1 MAVMITAELPGMTQ
15 ELYESLAPYLV
26 EQMRESS
33 GFIAHAAGPIEGGW
47 QVTEIWTCLAHHDA
61 WFYGNV
67 APSIPDEVLTGPR
80 TVRELDLFISVGAV

>member
-1 MAVMITAELPGMTQ
+1 MAVMITAEMPGMTK

-47 QVTEIWTCLAHHDA
+47 QVTEVWTCLEQHDA

-67 APSIPDEVLTGPR
+67 AASIPDDVMPATR